1 MNTPTSDL
9 ERTFSRH
16 LTQEAWNDAVHI
28 LVEGYGPEVLRFLHG
43 FLRDQEAAQEVFA
56 QVCLQLCEIISS
68 FRGQCPGR
76 TWFYYQ
82 ARFAALAWIR
92 QRDKKRRHE
101 QRLQTQDLS
110 RMSQLIEKVR
120 SQTRPYLKT
129 SVKDQFQTIQQQLT
143 PQERM
148 LLVLYKYQGMN
159 SQQVAEAMSSP
170 DEIWTRTMV
179 RKRWQRLKQKIADIA
194 QQRGLLEQET
204 DLPEQ

>member
-1 MNTPTSDL
+1 MAAFFVALSNPGQGSKA
-9 ERTFSRH
+9 R
-16 LTQEAWNDAVHI
+16 
-28 LVEGYGPEVLRFLHG
+28 LVVK
-43 FLRDQEAAQEVFA
+43 
-56 QVCLQLCEIISS
+56 
-68 FRGQCPGR
+68 PGAPR
-76 TWFYYQ
+76 
-82 ARFAALAWIR
+82 ALSA
-92 QRDKKRRHE
+92 KRR
-101 QRLQTQDLS
+101 DDFA
-110 RMSQLIEKVR
+110 QLIEKVR